1 MYELLRQLFKGI
13 KMSVAIIQN
22 GSKITM
28 HFALKLAE
36 DQVVDSTFESEPATF
51 ELGDGNLLPGF
62 EEYLL
67 GLTTGDKKLFEVP
80 PEKAFGQPN
89 PQNLQEMKR
98 KDFPLDMPIAPGLM
112 VSFADAQGQE
122 LPGVIDKVEGD
133 WVTVDFNHP
142 LAGKTLI
149 FEVQI
154 LEVSN
159 AD

>member
-1 MYELLRQLFKGI
+1 
-13 KMSVAIIQN
+13 
-22 GSKITM
+22 
-28 HFALKLAE
+28 
-36 DQVVDSTFESEPATF
+36 
-51 ELGDGNLLPGF
+51 
-62 EEYLL
+62 
-67 GLTTGDKKLFEVP
+67 
-80 PEKAFGQPN
+80 
-89 PQNLQEMKR
+89 MKR
-98 KDFPLDMPIAPGLM
+98 KDFPVDMPIAPGLM

>member
-1 MYELLRQLFKGI
+1 MYGLLQQLFKGI
-13 KMSVAIIQN
+13 NMSIAIIQN

-36 DQVVDSTFESEPATF
+36 DQVVDSTFEAEPATF

-62 EEYLL
+62 EEFLI
-67 GLTTGDKKLFEVP
+67 GLTTGDHKVFEIP
-80 PEKAFGQPN
+80 PEKGFGQPN
-89 PQNLQEMKR
+89 PQNMQDMKR
-98 KDFPLDMPIAPGLM
+98 SDFAVDMPVAPGLM
-112 VSFADAQGQE
+112 VSFADAQGAE
-122 LPGVIDKVEGD
+122 LPGLISKVEGD

-149 FEVQI
+149 FEVQV
-154 LEVSN
+154 LEVRN

>member
-1 MYELLRQLFKGI
+1 
-13 KMSVAIIQN
+13 MSVAMIQN

-36 DQVVDSTFESEPATF
+36 DQVVDSTFENEPATF

-62 EEYLL
+62 EDFLI
-67 GLTTGDKKLFEVP
+67 GMVTGDHTAFEVA

-89 PQNLQEMKR
+89 PQNVQDIKR
-98 KDFPLDMPIAPGLM
+98 KDFPVDMPVSPGLM

-122 LPGVIDKVEGD
+122 LPGVIEKAEGD

-154 LEVSN
+154 LEVHN

>member
-1 MYELLRQLFKGI
+1 MYELLRQFFKGI

-67 GLTTGDKKLFEVP
+67 GLTTGDKKLFDVP
-80 PEKAFGQPN
+80 PEKAFGQTA
-89 PQNLQEMKR
+89 
-98 KDFPLDMPIAPGLM
+98 FY
-112 VSFADAQGQE
+112 
-122 LPGVIDKVEGD
+122 
-133 WVTVDFNHP
+133 HP
-142 LAGKTLI
+142 KPAGNET
-149 FEVQI
+149 
-154 LEVSN
+154 
-159 AD
+159 